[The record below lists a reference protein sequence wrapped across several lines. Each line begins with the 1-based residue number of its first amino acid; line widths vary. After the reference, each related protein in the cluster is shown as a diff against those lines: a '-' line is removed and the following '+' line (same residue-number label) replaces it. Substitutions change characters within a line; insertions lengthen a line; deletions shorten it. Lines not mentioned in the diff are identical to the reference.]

1 MTEGRVA
8 GLRASAVIAVPT
20 AGIGVSF
27 GVLAEPMIGGLAA
40 VLMSMLVWSGAA
52 QFAALTALSGG
63 PVIASTTGLLAN
75 ARYLAMGFAIAP
87 SLNGAAWKR
96 AGTGALLADASFV
109 VAHRSGADFDLTA
122 LRWAWPVQYASWV
135 GGTAL
140 GVLGA
145 AVIDPEALGLDVL
158 FGMFYLSM
166 LLPEVRSRLA
176 IVASIVA
183 AATAL
188 MLTPVLPEGVP
199 VLVASLV
206 ALLGLRSKEG
216 SS

>member
-1 MTEGRVA
+1 
-8 GLRASAVIAVPT
+8 
-20 AGIGVSF
+20 
-27 GVLAEPMIGGLAA
+27 
-40 VLMSMLVWSGAA
+40 ML
-52 QFAALTALSGG
+52 T
-63 PVIASTTGLLAN
+63 
-75 ARYLAMGFAIAP
+75 
-87 SLNGAAWKR
+87 
-96 AGTGALLADASFV
+96 
-109 VAHRSGADFDLTA
+109 
-122 LRWAWPVQYASWV
+122 PVQYASWV

-158 FGMFYLSM
+158 FGIFYLSM

-206 ALLGLRSKEG
+206 ALLGLRSQEG